1 MQNSVTLD
9 SATSEPVTLD
19 SVSLQ
24 DKWEKTAGRVYITGS
39 QALARLPMLQAER
52 DRAAGLNTAGF
63 ISGYRG
69 SPLGGFDKTLWQVRD
84 YLKRHNITF
93 QPGVNED
100 LGATAVWG
108 SQQVNVFEGAKYD
121 GVFGLW
127 YGKGPGVDR
136 TGDVFK
142 HANAFGT
149 SPYGGVLAV
158 AGDDHA
164 CKSSTLPHQSDY
176 AFADAMMPVL
186 YPSGIQ
192 EMLDLGLY
200 GWAMSR
206 FSGCWVGF
214 KALAEVMDSA
224 ISANLDQQ
232 RLEIIYPTE
241 FELPAD
247 GLNARWPD
255 RPLQQEARLLNYKLA
270 AAQAFCRANRLDR
283 IVIQPAQPR
292 LGIVTTGKSYLDV
305 LQALEDLGISHE
317 LAASLGIG
325 LYKVAMTWPLEPEGI
340 REFAQGLDEIL
351 VIEEKRGLIEDQL
364 KTQLYGWQDAKRPR
378 VVGKR
383 DERFAELVTPL
394 SELTPAMIARAIA
407 SRIQGFYTSE
417 QMQQRLAFL
426 NDKEAE
432 LAQPRALLER
442 TPHFCSG
449 CPHNTSTTV
458 PEGSRA
464 LGGIGCHYMA
474 TWMDR
479 GTDTFTQMGGE
490 GATWIGQAPF
500 TDNKHVFQNLGD
512 GTYFHSGL
520 LAIRASVAAGV
531 NITYKILY
539 NDAVAMTG
547 GQPID
552 GTLTVQQIT
561 HQLYGEGVRRIAL
574 VSDEPD
580 KYPSRADFADGVTF
594 HHRDDLAAVQMEL
607 REIPG
612 CTAMIY
618 DQTCAAEKRRR
629 RKRGKMSDPEQRVV
643 INTEVCEGCGDCGVQ
658 SNCLSLLPEETERG
672 RKRSIDQ
679 SACNKDFSCVRGFC
693 PSFVTIKGGKLRKPE
708 LVGTNASFPEL
719 PEPQLPQTTQPYNI
733 LLTGVGG
740 TGVVTVSALLGMAAH
755 LEGKGAGVLDQ
766 IGLAQKFG
774 AVMSHIRIAPSQEQI
789 HTVRIPAGETD
800 LMIGFDLMV
809 GASEEALGK
818 LERQRSRVVVNNHE
832 TMPAAFTRDPD
843 LQVPTEQMQQVICDT
858 AVVGGSYCLD
868 ATRLA
873 TRLLGDGMAVNL
885 FCIGYAWQR
894 GLIPLSR
901 QSIERAIELNGASV
915 EANKQAFLWGRRA
928 AFDLTRVETLVDPDA
943 SVQALKLLPSLNQL
957 IEREMQHLRE
967 YQNEA
972 LAQRYLDLV
981 NQVREAELSLGKGS
995 RLPLRLTGAV
1005 AEHYSK
1011 VLAYKD
1017 EYEVARQLASASFR
1031 QQLAEQFEGE
1041 FELEFHLAPP
1051 LISRIDPATGR
1062 SRKRKFAGKRMLPLF
1077 RLLAGL
1083 RGLRGTVLDP
1093 FTYSADRRLELRL
1106 IAEYEADIQLILTQ
1120 LSAANY
1126 DAACELA
1133 QLPAAIRGYGPVKE
1147 KAYAKAQAKR
1157 VELITRMNGSTD
1169 AGRTLDPYVQ
1179 LHEVNA

>member
-1 MQNSVTLD
+1 MQEAIT
-9 SATSEPVTLD
+9 
-19 SVSLQ
+19 LQ
-24 DKWEKTAGRVYITGS
+24 DKWEKTSGRVYITGS

-69 SPLGGFDKTLWQVRD
+69 SPLGNFDKTLWQIRD
-84 YLKRHNITF
+84 YLKEHNITF

-108 SQQVNVFEGAKYD
+108 SQQVNIFEGAKYD

-136 TGDVFK
+136 TGDVLK

-149 SPYGGVLAV
+149 TPHGGVLAV

-164 CKSSTLPHQSDY
+164 SKSSTLPHQSDF
-176 AFADAMMPVL
+176 AFMDAMMPVL

-192 EMLDLGLY
+192 EMLDYGLY

-206 FSGCWVGF
+206 YSGCWVGF

-224 ISANLDQQ
+224 ISANLDQD
-232 RLEIIYPTE
+232 RLEIKLPTD
-241 FELPAD
+241 FEMPED
-247 GLNARWPD
+247 GVNARWPD
-255 RPLQQEARLLNYKLA
+255 KPMQQEARLQKYKIR
-270 AAQAFCRANRLDR
+270 AAQAFCRANRLDCT
-283 IVIQPAQPR
+283 IIEPQQPR
-292 LGIVTTGKSYLDV
+292 FGIVTSGKSYLDV

-317 LAASLGIG
+317 LAASLGIR
-325 LYKVAMTWPLEPEGI
+325 LYKVAMPWPLEPEGI
-340 REFAQGLDEIL
+340 REFAQGLDEVL

-364 KTQLYGWQDAKRPR
+364 KEQLFSWQDDKRPTI
-378 VVGKR
+378 VGKR
-383 DERFAELVTPL
+383 DENQSELVTSL
-394 SELTPAMIARAIA
+394 GELTPAMIARAIA
-407 SRIQGFYTSE
+407 ARIKPFYSSE
-417 QMQQRLAFL
+417 QMEQRLVFL
-426 NDKEAE
+426 NDKEEE

-449 CPHNTSTTV
+449 CPHNTSTTL
-458 PEGSRA
+458 PDGSRA

-500 TDNKHVFQNLGD
+500 TDNGHVFQNLGD

-531 NITYKILY
+531 NITYKVLY

-561 HQLYGEGVRRIAL
+561 HQLYGEGIRRIAL

-594 HHRDDLAAVQMEL
+594 HHRDDLNEVQMEL

-612 CTAMIY
+612 CTVMIY

-629 RKRGKMSDPEQRVV
+629 RKRGSMTDPDQRVV

-672 RKRSIDQ
+672 RKRAIDQ

-693 PSFVTIKGGKLRKPE
+693 PSFVTVKGGTLRKPE
-708 LVGTNASFPEL
+708 ALAKTATFAEL
-719 PEPQLPQTTQPYNI
+719 PEPQLPSCDQPYNVM
-733 LLTGVGG
+733 LTGVGG

-755 LEGKGAGVLDQ
+755 IEGKGAAVLDQ

-774 AVMSHIRIAPSQEQI
+774 AVMSHIRIANAQDQI
-789 HTVRIPAGETD
+789 HTVRIPAGESD

-818 LERQRSRVVVNNHE
+818 LDRNRSRVVVNNHE

-843 LQVPTEQMQQVICDT
+843 LQVPTSEMQQVIVDT
-858 AVVGGSYCLD
+858 AIEGGSHCLD
-868 ATRLA
+868 ATKLA
-873 TRLLGDGMAVNL
+873 TTLLGDGMAVNL
-885 FCIGYAWQR
+885 FCIGYAWQK

-901 QSIERAIELNGASV
+901 EAIEKAIQLNGVAV
-915 EANKQAFLWGRRA
+915 DANKQAFLWGRRA
-928 AFDLTRVETLVDPDA
+928 AFDLPAVEKLVTPDSA
-943 SVQALKLLPSLNQL
+943 VQVVKMVPSLSEV
-957 IEREMQHLRE
+957 IEREMRHLRD
-967 YQNEA
+967 YQNDT
-972 LAQRYLDLV
+972 LAQRYKALV
-981 NQVREAELSLGKGS
+981 GRVQKAEQALTQGNRLSM
-995 RLPLRLTGAV
+995 AV
-1005 AEHYSK
+1005 AENYSK

-1017 EYEVARQLASASFR
+1017 EYEVARQLTSDKFR
-1031 QQLAEQFEGE
+1031 QQLDAQFEGE
-1041 FELEFHLAPP
+1041 FELEFNLAPP
-1051 LISRIDPATGR
+1051 LISKINPATGR
-1062 SRKRKFAGKRMLPLF
+1062 PRKRKFAAKKVLPL
-1077 RLLAGL
+1077 LGQLAKL
-1083 RGLRGTVLDP
+1083 RNLRGTPLDI
-1093 FTYSADRRLELRL
+1093 FGYTADRRLERRL
-1106 IAEYEADIQLILTQ
+1106 IAEYERDVDAILSNLTK
-1120 LSAANY
+1120 STY
-1126 DAACELA
+1126 EDACVLA
-1133 QLPAAIRGYGPVKE
+1133 TLPASIRGYGPVKE
-1147 KAYAKAQAKR
+1147 AAYEKAQPQRQQLLNRIAG
-1157 VELITRMNGSTD
+1157 TDSSTAD
-1169 AGRTLDPYVQ
+1169 LQ
-1179 LHEVNA
+1179 EVGA

>member
-1 MQNSVTLD
+1 MQEAIT
-9 SATSEPVTLD
+9 
-19 SVSLQ
+19 LQ
-24 DKWEKTAGRVYITGS
+24 DKWEKTSGRVYITGS

-52 DRAAGLNTAGF
+52 DRAAGLNTGGF

-69 SPLGGFDKTLWQVRD
+69 SPLGNFDKTLWQIRD
-84 YLKRHNITF
+84 YLKQNNITF

-108 SQQVNVFEGAKYD
+108 SQQVNIFEGAKYD
-121 GVFGLW
+121 GVFALW

-136 TGDVFK
+136 TGDVLK

-149 SPYGGVLAV
+149 TPHGGVLAV

-164 CKSSTLPHQSDY
+164 SKSSTLPHQSDY
-176 AFADAMMPVL
+176 AFMDAMIPVL

-192 EMLDLGLY
+192 EMLDYGLY

-206 FSGCWVGF
+206 YSGCWVGF

-224 ISANLDQQ
+224 ISANLDQD
-232 RLEIIYPTE
+232 RLEINIPTD
-241 FELPAD
+241 FEMPED
-247 GLNARWPD
+247 GVNARWPD
-255 RPLQQEARLLNYKLA
+255 KPMQQEVRLHKYKIR
-270 AAQAFCRANRLDR
+270 AAQAFCRTNKLDR
-283 IVIQPAQPR
+283 IIIQPEQPR

-317 LAASLGIG
+317 LAASLGIR
-325 LYKVAMTWPLEPEGI
+325 LYKVAMPWPLEPEGM
-340 REFAQGLDEIL
+340 REFALGLDEIL

-364 KTQLYGWQDAKRPR
+364 KEQLFSWQDDKRPR
-378 VVGKR
+378 VVGKK
-383 DERFAELVTPL
+383 DDQNSELVTSL
-394 SELTPAMIARAIA
+394 GELTPAMIARAIA
-407 SRIQGFYTSE
+407 ARIAPFYTSD
-417 QMQQRLAFL
+417 QVSQRLAFL
-426 NDKEAE
+426 ADKEAE

-449 CPHNTSTTV
+449 CPHNTSTTL
-458 PEGSRA
+458 PDGSRA

-500 TDNKHVFQNLGD
+500 TDNNHVFQNLGD

-520 LAIRASVAAGV
+520 LAIRASVAADV
-531 NITYKILY
+531 NITYKVLY

-561 HQLYGEGVRRIAL
+561 HQLYGEGIRRIAI

-594 HHRDDLAAVQMEL
+594 HHRDDLNAVQMEL

-612 CTAMIY
+612 CTVMIF

-629 RKRGKMSDPEQRVV
+629 RKRGSMTDPEQRVV
-643 INTEVCEGCGDCGVQ
+643 INTEICEGCGDCGVQ

-693 PSFVTIKGGKLRKPE
+693 PSFVTVKGGTLRKPE
-708 LVGTNASFPEL
+708 AMASNIKFPEL
-719 PEPQLPQTTQPYNI
+719 PLPQLPDCSQPYNI
-733 LLTGVGG
+733 MLTGVGG

-755 LEGKGAGVLDQ
+755 IEGKGAAVLDQ

-774 AVMSHIRIAPSQEQI
+774 AVMSHIRIANTQDQI
-789 HTVRIPAGETD
+789 HTVRIPAGESD

-818 LERQRSRVVVNNHE
+818 LDRNRSRVVVNNHE

-843 LQVPTEQMQQVICDT
+843 LQVPTEAMQQVIVDT
-858 AVVGGSYCLD
+858 AIEGGSHCLD
-868 ATRLA
+868 ATHLA
-873 TRLLGDGMAVNL
+873 TALLGDGMAVNL
-885 FCIGYAWQR
+885 FCIGFAWQK

-901 QSIERAIELNGASV
+901 EAIIKAIELNGVSV
-915 EANKQAFLWGRRA
+915 ESNKQAFLWGRRA
-928 AFDLTRVETLVDPDA
+928 AFDQAAVEAVVTPDSA
-943 SVQALKLLPSLNQL
+943 VQVVKMIPSLNDVIQ
-957 IEREMQHLRE
+957 REMQHLTD
-967 YQNEA
+967 YQNDA
-972 LAQRYLDLV
+972 LAQRYKKLV
-981 NQVREAELSLGKGS
+981 DQVQNAEKSLSKGNQ
-995 RLPLRLTGAV
+995 LTMAV
-1005 AEHYSK
+1005 AENYSK
-1011 VLAYKD
+1011 LLAYKD
-1017 EYEVARQLASASFR
+1017 EYEVARQLTSETFQ
-1031 QQLAEQFEGE
+1031 QQLEAQFEGE
-1041 FELEFHLAPP
+1041 FELEFNLAPP
-1051 LISRIDPATGR
+1051 LISKTNPATGR
-1062 SRKRKFAGKRMLPLF
+1062 PRKRKFSSKILPLF
-1077 RLLAGL
+1077 RQLAKM
-1083 RGLRGTVLDP
+1083 RSVRGTPLDI
-1093 FTYSADRRLELRL
+1093 FGYTADRRLERRL
-1106 IAEYEADIQLILTQ
+1106 ISEYERDIKQILSD
-1120 LSAANY
+1120 LRPENYAEACALAA
-1126 DAACELA
+1126 
-1133 QLPAAIRGYGPVKE
+1133 LPASIRGYGPVKE
-1147 KAYAKAQAKR
+1147 VAYEKAQSQR
-1157 VELITRMNGSTD
+1157 QVLLSNLS
-1169 AGRTLDPYVQ
+1169 DPTQKNTIQYQ
-1179 LHEVNA
+1179 EVGA